1 MQEWHKTLSGYWS
14 AYLNRPLTLC
24 DVQTM
29 MRLADIAACPPGPA
43 TVLDAESGQDAPRK
57 FCDDAPVSYGPEF
70 HAFARVEK
78 VTEQAF
84 RDAVIQGI
92 GISEARI
99 SEGGSLTARHVPGSE
114 FWSRKDSE

>member
-14 AYLNRPLTLC
+14 AYLDRQLTHR
-24 DVQTM
+24 DVLTM